1 MASRTGR
8 TSTTSQQPDLRVRL
22 MGEPVESYPAHA
34 PEAARG
40 NVRRITVVGEPILH
54 RPCRLI
60 TEFGTPELA
69 ALIDDMFTSMYVAEG
84 VGLAANQIDVDAA
97 LFVYDCTDDDGVR
110 HVGHIANP
118 VLEEPDPTERRLT
131 RSDEGC
137 LSVPGASMEVPR
149 LEYAAVRGQDQTGA
163 PLRLEGTGY
172 FARCLQHETD
182 HLGGSLYIDRLSSR
196 GRRKALKEME
206 ERREEIF
213 ARRAELAAAR
223 QPAG

>member
-8 TSTTSQQPDLRVRL
+8 TNALNEQRDLRVRV
-22 MGEPVESYPAHA
+22 MGEPVDSYPAYA
-34 PEAARG
+34 PQAARG

-54 RPCRLI
+54 RPCRPV
-60 TEFGTPELA
+60 TEFATPELA
-69 ALIDDMFTSMYVAEG
+69 SLIDDMFASMYVAEG

-118 VLEEPDPTERRLT
+118 VLEEPDPAQRRLDKG
-131 RSDEGC
+131 DEGC
-137 LSVPGASMEVPR
+137 LSVPGATMEVAR
-149 LEYAAVRGQDQTGA
+149 LERAAVRGQDQNGA

-182 HLGGSLYIDRLSSR
+182 HLGGNLYIDRLSSR

-206 ERREEIF
+206 ERQEEVF
-213 ARRAELAAAR
+213 ARRAELGAAR
-223 QPAG
+223 QSAG

>member
-8 TSTTSQQPDLRVRL
+8 SDAATEQRDLRVRVL
-22 MGEPVESYPAHA
+22 GAPVDSYPAV
-34 PEAARG
+34 PEEVGRG
-40 NVRRITVVGEPILH
+40 SARRITEVGEEILH
-54 RPCRLI
+54 RPCRPV

-69 ALIDDMFTSMYVAEG
+69 SLIDDMFTSMYVAEG

-118 VLEEPDPTERRLT
+118 VLEEPDPAERRLIKG
-131 RSDEGC
+131 DEGC
-137 LSVPGASMEVPR
+137 LSVPGAYMEVPR
-149 LEYAAVRGQDQTGA
+149 LERAVVHGQDQTGA
-163 PLRLEGTGY
+163 PLRLEGTGH

-182 HLGGSLYIDRLSSR
+182 HLRGSLYIDRLSSR

-206 ERREEIF
+206 ERRDEVL
-213 ARRAELAAAR
+213 ARRVEVAQTLGR
-223 QPAG
+223 